1 LIDEFR
7 SSQLDIIEVIED
19 DLHGTEELE
28 LILNLNKIVT
38 LTSVKTCDL
47 NGN

>member
-1 LIDEFR
+1 MEDGR
-7 SSQLDIIEVIED
+7 SSYLELLEVIED